1 METKKISCH
10 TIYRMLPS
18 IGSMDTALIWLRY
31 QQPTALF
38 FYLLADKGIYFH
50 QFMRMPP
57 SQMLHD
63 FYRGQP
69 SKLSPALGKRISLI
83 KQNKRADS
91 RRSWHCLIDENIL
104 QPNKISRFSFR
115 RKNSCVNNG
124 KSTCNSNSD
133 YLPMP

>member
-1 METKKISCH
+1 MHLHSYTLHFFFASQKAYEAFEQKVSLQDAPMETKKISCH

-57 SQMLHD
+57 SQM
-63 FYRGQP
+63 
-69 SKLSPALGKRISLI
+69 
-83 KQNKRADS
+83 
-91 RRSWHCLIDENIL
+91 
-104 QPNKISRFSFR
+104 
-115 RKNSCVNNG
+115 
-124 KSTCNSNSD
+124 
-133 YLPMP
+133 